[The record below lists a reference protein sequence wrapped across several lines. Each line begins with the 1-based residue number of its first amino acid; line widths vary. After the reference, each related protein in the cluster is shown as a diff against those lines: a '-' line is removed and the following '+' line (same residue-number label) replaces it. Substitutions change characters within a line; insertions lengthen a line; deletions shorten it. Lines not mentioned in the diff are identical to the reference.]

1 METVLVSPFDILF
14 RNFFD
19 SRSNFNLLEDV
30 KIPHPVN
37 ILETKDGLVFEIACT
52 GLSKDQVEINI
63 EHDVLRV
70 SHNKEAADPS
80 EYEDRTY
87 LVRGITR
94 KAFNLGYKVA
104 SRFNL
109 KEADAKMENGLLIIT
124 VPFSPEAQP
133 KTLQIK

>member
-19 SRSNFNLLEDV
+19 SRSNFNVLEDV

-63 EHDVLRV
+63 EHDVLKV
-70 SHNKEAADPS
+70 SYNKPKQEELA
-80 EYEDRTY
+80 ERTY
-87 LVRGITR
+87 QIRGVSKR
-94 KAFNLGYKVA
+94 SFNLAYKISSKYDLSKGTA
-104 SRFNL
+104 
-109 KEADAKMENGLLIIT
+109 AMENGLLNVQI
-124 VPFSPEAQP
+124 PFAEEAKP
-133 KTLQIK
+133 RTLQIK

>member
-19 SRSNFNLLEDV
+19 SRSNFNLLDDV

-80 EYEDRTY
+80 EYEGRNY
-87 LVRGITR
+87 LVRGITK

-124 VPFSPEAQP
+124 VPFAPEAQP
-133 KTLQIK
+133 KTLRIK